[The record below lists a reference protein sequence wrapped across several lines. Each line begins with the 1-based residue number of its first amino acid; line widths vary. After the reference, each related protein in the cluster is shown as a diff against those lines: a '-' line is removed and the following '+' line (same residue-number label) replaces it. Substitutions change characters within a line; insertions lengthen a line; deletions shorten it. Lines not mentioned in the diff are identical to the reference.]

1 MTTMETM
8 GQAGYPATGGGLWT
22 GSEEDV
28 VFLCTG
34 CAAKFGSAR
43 QPSSCPHCGAT
54 GKTRDFPTFETSRIA
69 NQNDHFRV
77 TLGMDAGI
85 RGKIVLTLGV
95 QELMDEYGAE
105 ILLKLSQYS
114 EFSEDNDPWGA
125 RDFGTITVGRP
136 GAYHRLYWKID
147 LFDLAYESG
156 SEAPSDTS
164 QTRRVLTLLL
174 PSEY

>member
-1 MTTMETM
+1 METM

-22 GSEEDV
+22 GSEDDV
-28 VFLCTG
+28 VFLCTR
-34 CAAKFGSAR
+34 CAATFGSAR
-43 QPSSCPHCGAT
+43 QPTCCPNCGAT

-85 RGKIVLTLGV
+85 QGKIVLTLGV
-95 QELMDEYGAE
+95 QELMPEYGAE

-125 RDFGTITVGRP
+125 RDFGMMTVGKP
-136 GAYHRLYWKID
+136 GAHHRLYWKID
-147 LFDLAYESG
+147 LYDLEYDFG